1 MTRLNPPYG
10 EAKIETAIF
19 LLIRSAKL
27 ENNPEFYS
35 PVKFWRLCFV
45 TTMTVP

>member
-10 EAKIETAIF
+10 EAKLETAIS

-35 PVKFWRLCFV
+35 PLQFNFGVYVL
-45 TTMTVP
+45 